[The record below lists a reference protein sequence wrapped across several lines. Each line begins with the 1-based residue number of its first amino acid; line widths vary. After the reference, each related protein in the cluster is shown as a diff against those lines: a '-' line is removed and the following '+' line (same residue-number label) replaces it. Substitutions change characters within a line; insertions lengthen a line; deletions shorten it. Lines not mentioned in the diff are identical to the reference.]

1 MSVLYLRPAVFSK
14 RKTTFEIKSCLLTSP
29 HQKPNSP
36 EAFKGQVMEFT
47 LNNGSYGEPVA
58 TLFELAQEFPETDTF
73 IITCPDGKCLQVEKN
88 KSMFVPKDSF
98 NQKYTT
104 L

>member
-1 MSVLYLRPAVFSK
+1 MSILYLKPTVFSK
-14 RKTTFEIKSCLLTSP
+14 RKTVNEIKNCLLTAP
-29 HQKPNSP
+29 YQVPNSP
-36 EAFKGQVMEFT
+36 EASKGQVMEFT
-47 LNNGSYGEPVA
+47 LNNGSFNEPVA

-73 IITCPDGKCLQVEKN
+73 IITCSDNKCLQVEKN